1 MGVSCFNTTK
11 LKIPCLKLNVNLE
24 SKHNFSS
31 SEYLAITRNVKKSI
45 KSGFETI
52 IVFLPTNSVGMKPV
66 RRNGVYCAWADPRN
80 VSRAVTSRLHL
91 FVWRNSLVLKAVDE
105 NVSAELDCSKTVW
118 RVDEPKEALMVF
130 RVELGKDRK
139 DSTDEDKLDPEQ
151 ERLEIIWVIH
161 WVSPL

>member
-1 MGVSCFNTTK
+1 MSR
-11 LKIPCLKLNVNLE
+11 
-24 SKHNFSS
+24 SKKRF
-31 SEYLAITRNVKKSI
+31 A
-45 KSGFETI
+45 G
-52 IVFLPTNSVGMKPV
+52 
-66 RRNGVYCAWADPRN
+66 C
-80 VSRAVTSRLHL
+80 HL